1 MLFCPIPLPAHQ
13 HQSLNSRSPAEGFKV
28 SLHEGS
34 LITAGPLWPQVFLCS
49 VSLIPH
55 SSIFLDKDEPKEWR
69 QVYCISRFW
78 ASKQCWQT
86 PNFSMRRKTAILII
100 CSIMISRT
108 YRQWNTSG
116 STRPSQDTSEPEMKW
131 TRRGLH
137 RFGSDRAV
145 LLTSW
150 AHSNP
155 AVPTGTWGRTVHQ

>member
-13 HQSLNSRSPAEGFKV
+13 HQSLNSRSPCWRFQSKPPWRESYYCWA
-28 SLHEGS
+28 
-34 LITAGPLWPQVFLCS
+34 S
-49 VSLIPH
+49 VA
-55 SSIFLDKDEPKEWR
+55 SSISLLSLSHSTFFHFLDKDEPKEWR

-86 PNFSMRRKTAILII
+86 PNFSMKRKTAILII

-108 YRQWNTSG
+108 YIQWNTSG

-131 TRRGLH
+131 TRSGLH
-137 RFGSDRAV
+137 RFSSDRAI

-155 AVPTGTWGRTVHQ
+155 AVPTGTWGSTVRQ